1 MSRASVATTAA
12 RWSSSS
18 VLQTGMAPLSFLSSQ
33 KLSCVC
39 TAVLLRW
46 RSLAIRCRESP
57 QESIDDRARVKQLA
71 EVTGSP
77 SRNAT
82 TGHALLR
89 YALGGLFLRVKI
101 GPARWYE
108 RACAIRQDQHQV

>member
-18 VLQTGMAPLSFLSSQ
+18 VLQTGRAPLSFLSSQ
-33 KLSCVC
+33 KLSCAC

-46 RSLAIRCRESP
+46 RSLASRCRESP
-57 QESIDDRARVKQLA
+57 QKSIDDRARVKQLA

-77 SRNAT
+77 RRNANA
-82 TGHALLR
+82 GSAIIR

-101 GPARWYE
+101 GPARWDQ
-108 RACAIRQDQHQV
+108 RACAIRQDQHQL